1 MTGSHCQDVCKNVN
15 GAKYFSHYNEG
26 REAEHGVCGCFSSC
40 SWPTSDGCSQ
50 TCASRET
57 HDEASGEDLLIG
69 ESNEVDLDSSETFG
83 GEVDVEIAKE
93 PRPGPHYCH
102 CMHGPLHPDV
112 DSCDLWP

>member
-57 HDEASGEDLLIG
+57 YDEASGEDLLIR
-69 ESNEVDLDSSETFG
+69 ESDDLDSSETFG